1 MITDRIGTRIV
12 GIALAL
18 ASVGFL
24 TAETAPQ
31 KEEFQAFAITPALNA
46 RTTISSIMNI
56 SIDRWSTETEMSE
69 LLEAFN
75 ARGQDGL
82 LDLLQDK
89 PKLGT
94 FRMPD
99 RIGYPLRYAFQQSDG
114 QGGRRIVLATDR
126 AIEFYEI
133 TNQTRSFGYPFTVIE
148 IHLNKDNRGEGRIST
163 AAKIIVSLDGK
174 YFDVEDYGPLP
185 VLLKTVK
192 KIK

>member
-1 MITDRIGTRIV
+1 MITDRIGTRII

-18 ASVGFL
+18 AGVAFL
-24 TAETAPQ
+24 AAETVPQ
-31 KEEFQAFAITPALNA
+31 KEEFQAFAITPALNSM
-46 RTTISSIMNI
+46 RTISSIMSI

-69 LLEAFN
+69 LVEAFN

-82 LDLLQDK
+82 LALLQNQ
-89 PKLGT
+89 PKVGY

-99 RIGYPLRYAFQQSDG
+99 RIGYALRYAFQQPDG

-126 AIEFYEI
+126 AMDFYEI
-133 TNQTRSFGYPFTVIE
+133 SNQDRSFSYPFTVIE
-148 IHLNKDNRGEGRIST
+148 IHLNKDNRGEGQIST

-174 YFDVEDYGPLP
+174 YFDVEDFGPLP